1 MAGRQSTTRWPKKLE
16 TETDLAGFLR
26 KKLESVG
33 GTLTAFKTAERF
45 LRDILADWGDPY
57 EIAMVYEAVIN
68 VHGPTPHIWNM
79 LDLRAYTRF
88 RRQYAPVQGTAYY
101 AYQATFAATGPLRG
115 RLWVL
120 VEALEDAL
128 LARNAEAVQEIQGK
142 LDGELRRVRG

>member
-1 MAGRQSTTRWPKKLE
+1 M
-16 TETDLAGFLR
+16 
-26 KKLESVG
+26 ESVG

-57 EIAMVYEAVIN
+57 EVAMVYDTVIN
-68 VHGPTPHIWNM
+68 EHGPTPHIWNM

-101 AYQATFAATGPLRG
+101 AYQATFAATGPQSG

-120 VEALEDAL
+120 VEALEDAIV
-128 LARNAEAVQEIQGK
+128 AENAEAEREIRDR
-142 LDGELRRVRG
+142 LDGELRKLHRKS